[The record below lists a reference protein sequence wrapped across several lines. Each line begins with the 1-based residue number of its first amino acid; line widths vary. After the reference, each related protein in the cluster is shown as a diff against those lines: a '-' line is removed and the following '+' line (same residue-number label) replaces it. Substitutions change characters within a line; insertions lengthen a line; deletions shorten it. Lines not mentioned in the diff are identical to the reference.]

1 MDMTKYSQSESKDL
15 KAADF
20 VGKNIKAVIESVST
34 RHYPAKDGNA
44 EITKAVLKFVG
55 KEKELVSSPTNTKI
69 LIGSYGK
76 DSDDWIGH
84 QVGLSTKEYD
94 VGIGWIITPLD
105 VEPPDFD
112 DSIPF

>member
-1 MDMTKYSQSESKDL
+1 MTQYSKSDSKDL

-20 VGKNIKAVIESVST
+20 VGKNIKAVIEAVST

-44 EITKAVLKFVG
+44 EITKAVLKFAG

-69 LIGSYGK
+69 LIGAYGK
-76 DSDDWIGH
+76 DSDSWIGK

-94 VGIGWIITPLD
+94 VGVGWIITPLD
-105 VEPPDFD
+105 VAPVEFD
-112 DSIPF
+112 DEIPF